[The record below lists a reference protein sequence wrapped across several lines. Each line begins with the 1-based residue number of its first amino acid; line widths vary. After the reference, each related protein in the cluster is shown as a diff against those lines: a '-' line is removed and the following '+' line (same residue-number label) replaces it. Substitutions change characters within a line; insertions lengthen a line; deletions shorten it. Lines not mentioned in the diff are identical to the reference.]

1 MKRVL
6 ILSPFFFPEL
16 ISTGKYN
23 TELAIQLRKQN
34 LEVEVL
40 CSHPLYPDWRPQ
52 KSSQK
57 IDGIKIIRG
66 GVG

>member
-34 LEVEVL
+34 LEVEV
-40 CSHPLYPDWRPQ
+40 CAHILYIQ
-52 KSSQK
+52 
-57 IDGIKIIRG
+57 IG
-66 GVG
+66 GHKRVVKKLMELK